1 MYHFIKPPAMKFIN
15 LPLTLPKTFA
25 IFLLAALLLTAE
37 SADAKAEWP
46 WWPFKIN
53 RFDKEGRFHGR
64 WKVFLG
70 EGKDRVMIRN
80 GRFKH
85 GKEIGKWRYY
95 YPSGALYIY
104 EEHKRYENVYIM
116 KRYHENGNLMKE
128 GQAMTV
134 NNGKGVK
141 YFWIGEWKVYNE
153 QGEYT
158 HTEVYRDGSL
168 VAKR

>member
-1 MYHFIKPPAMKFIN
+1 MKSGNTILKPARISFILLLLIMC
-15 LPLTLPKTFA
+15 
-25 IFLLAALLLTAE
+25 LAANTAE
-37 SADAKAEWP
+37 AKAEWS

-64 WKVFLG
+64 WKIYLG
-70 EGKDRVMIRN
+70 EGKDKVLIRN
-80 GRFKH
+80 GRFRH
-85 GKEIGKWRYY
+85 GLEVGKWRYY
-95 YPSGALYIY
+95 YPSGVLYIY
-104 EEHKRYENVYIM
+104 EEHKRYQNVYTM

-141 YFWIGEWKVYNE
+141 YFWFGEWKVYNE

-158 HTEVYRDGSL
+158 HTEVYKDGNL
-168 VAKR
+168 IAKH